1 MTSAAPD
8 VELSGEGHHLPAA
21 GLAVV
26 AAALLAGLPAVL
38 DDAGRFAA
46 VLVLQLALV
55 AGWVVGTGVRGRA
68 GALVIGG
75 VAAVA
80 ADLSLVL
87 PDRPDLDGL
96 LTVLGP
102 AFLVAVV
109 HQMTRPAP
117 RAALVTSLASVV
129 LLVSA
134 VSSLAVLL
142 AVGRVPGQSGI
153 VTTTAFVVGAALVV
167 GHLADLLAPR
177 PLIADGVPR
186 GLVGLVL
193 SVLIGVAVALLRGGS
208 GSMLD
213 LLTAATYGAAL
224 GGVAALT
231 GLGASYLVAQRTG
244 HGWAL
249 SVVQALLPW
258 AAAAPVAYALA
269 LHAGG

>member
-1 MTSAAPD
+1 VTAAAAD
-8 VELSGEGHHLPAA
+8 VELAGRGHHLPAA

-26 AAALLAGLPAVL
+26 AAALLAGLPAVG

-55 AGWVVGTGVRGRA
+55 AGWVVATGLRGRT

-87 PDRPDLDGL
+87 PERPELDGL
-96 LTVLGP
+96 LVVLGP

-109 HQMTRPAP
+109 HQMVRPAP
-117 RAALVTSLASVV
+117 RPDLVTSLAGMV

-142 AVGRVPGQSGI
+142 AVGRVPEGRSV
-153 VTTTAFVVGAALVV
+153 VTTTALVVGAALVV
-167 GHLADLLAPR
+167 GHLADLLTPR

-193 SVLIGVAVALLRGGS
+193 SVLIGIAVALLRGGS
-208 GSMLD
+208 GALGD
-213 LLTAATYGAAL
+213 LLTAVVYGASL
-224 GGVAALT
+224 GGVAALI
-231 GLGASYLVAQRTG
+231 GLGASYLVAEREE
-244 HGWAL
+244 HGWSL
-249 SVVQALLPW
+249 SVVQALMPW